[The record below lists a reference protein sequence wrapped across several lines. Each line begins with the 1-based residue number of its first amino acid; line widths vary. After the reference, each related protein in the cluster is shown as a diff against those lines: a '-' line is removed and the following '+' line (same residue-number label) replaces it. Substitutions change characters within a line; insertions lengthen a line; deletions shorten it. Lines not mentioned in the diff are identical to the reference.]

1 MISDRVVR
9 WFQSVVSGRGSLDRV
24 KGLTRPGG
32 FLEWSVL
39 WISVWRNSS
48 VVVVMRGR
56 DRGGVRG
63 GGGRGDSGG
72 LIHSSGGCIGDGV
85 LGTFVGE
92 PGVL

>member
-1 MISDRVVR
+1 MISDRVFW

-48 VVVVMRGR
+48 VIVVMRGR
-56 DRGGVRG
+56 EKGVG
-63 GGGRGDSGG
+63 SGEGEGEETVGVSYTAVGD
-72 LIHSSGGCIGDGV
+72 V
-85 LGTFVGE
+85 LGMEYSG
-92 PGVL
+92 LS

>member
-56 DRGGVRG
+56 DRGGVQG
-63 GGGRGDSGG
+63 GGGVSYTAVGD
-72 LIHSSGGCIGDGV
+72 V
-85 LGTFVGE
+85 LGMEYSG
-92 PGVL
+92 LS